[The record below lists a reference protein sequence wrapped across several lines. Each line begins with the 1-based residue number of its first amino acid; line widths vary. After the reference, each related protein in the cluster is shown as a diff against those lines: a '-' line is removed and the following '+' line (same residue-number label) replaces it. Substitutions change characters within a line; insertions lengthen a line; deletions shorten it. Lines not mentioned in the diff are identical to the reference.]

1 MSGGTETSARHYIGL
16 MSGTS
21 ADGVDAVCVRFDDN
35 PRRVALAAHEYRP
48 YPESLRQRLLSLMV
62 PGDDEIDRMGV
73 LEGELAEIFAAA
85 SVAVHR
91 KAGLAATDIAAI
103 GSHGQTIRHRPHASC
118 AFTLQIG
125 DPARIADRT
134 GIMTIADFRRRD
146 MAAGGQ
152 GAPLVPAF
160 HQWLFGHATRTR
172 AIVNIGGIANIT
184 VIPAATAQAPVR
196 GLDTGPGNALLDGW
210 AYQHTGKA
218 QDTDGRLAARG
229 RMDDALLAILKDDP
243 YFSAPPPKST
253 GREHFTSKW
262 LADRLTRLGR
272 DLTPADV
279 QATLIGLTA
288 DTIHEA
294 LAPLHPEEV
303 YLCGGGTAN
312 PVLVAALAA
321 RVGVPIETTAR
332 LGLDPQLVEPTA
344 FAWLAREAL
353 AGRPANLPSVTGARH
368 PVVLGALYPA

>member
-1 MSGGTETSARHYIGL
+1 MPSRRKTSAHHYIGL

-21 ADGVDAVCVRFDDN
+21 GDGVDAVCVHFDEDA
-35 PRRVALAAHEYRP
+35 PQVALAAHCYQP
-48 YPESLRQRLLSLMV
+48 YPESLRERLLSLMV
-62 PGDDEIDRMGV
+62 PGENEIDRMGT

-85 SVAVHR
+85 STEVHR
-91 KAGLAATDIAAI
+91 QAGLAAHEITAI
-103 GSHGQTIRHRPHASC
+103 GSHGQTIRHRPRGPH

-125 DPARIADRT
+125 DPARIAERT
-134 GIMTIADFRRRD
+134 GITTIADFRRRD

-184 VIPAATAQAPVR
+184 VIPAADRRAVAQ
-196 GLDTGPGNALLDGW
+196 GFDTGPGNALLDGW
-210 AYQHTGKA
+210 VRLQTGA
-218 QDTDGRLAARG
+218 PQDTDGRLAARG
-229 RMDDALLAILKDDP
+229 QADGALLALLKDDP
-243 YFSAPPPKST
+243 YFMAPPPKST
-253 GREHFTSKW
+253 GREHFTLKW
-262 LADRLTRLGR
+262 LDDRLQRLGR
-272 DLTPADV
+272 DLGAANV
-279 QATLIGLTA
+279 QATLVALTA
-288 DTIHEA
+288 DTITEA
-294 LAPLHPEEV
+294 LAPLGPEEV

-312 PVLVAALAA
+312 PVLMAALTSRLAI
-321 RVGVPIETTAR
+321 PIQTTAR

-353 AGRPANLPSVTGARH
+353 AGRPGNLPSVTGARH